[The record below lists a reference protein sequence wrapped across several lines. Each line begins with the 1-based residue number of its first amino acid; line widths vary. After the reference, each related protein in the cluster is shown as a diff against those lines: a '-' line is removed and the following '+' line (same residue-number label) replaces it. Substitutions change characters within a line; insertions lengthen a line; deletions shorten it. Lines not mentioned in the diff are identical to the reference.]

1 MSRNSAFSYLL
12 WKFVLRQPRF
22 RRLVTNALIRDRNEW
37 IRVLG
42 VDLYINRRKEIGYW
56 RASRQQHGNA
66 MFRDEIPTLIRLSAF
81 VGGSSTFVDCGANVG
96 LFTVSML
103 PFRRVFPEMGFL
115 AYEPNP
121 DTFARLIKALDGT
134 GVTIEN
140 VALSNENG
148 FVEMASAATSGAFG
162 VPGGSFQL
170 QNELMRVPCK
180 RLDSCAIPGAKIFLK
195 IDVEGHELEVL
206 EGATGLFQ
214 EDRVFAV
221 FIDGAAKEVECLA
234 FLSTRGFSIF
244 NAHDLKSYRLGDFR
258 VLALKSDRDRLAR

>member
-1 MSRNSAFSYLL
+1 
-12 WKFVLRQPRF
+12 
-22 RRLVTNALIRDRNEW
+22 
-37 IRVLG
+37 
-42 VDLYINRRKEIGYW
+42 
-56 RASRQQHGNA
+56 
-66 MFRDEIPTLIRLSAF
+66 MFRDEIPTLIRLAAF

-103 PFRRVFPEMGFL
+103 PFKRVFPDMGFL

-121 DTFARLIKALDGT
+121 DTFARLIKALDGS

-170 QNELMRVPCK
+170 RDDLVRVPCK
-180 RLDSCAIPGAKIFLK
+180 RLDSCAIPGTRIVLK

-206 EGATGLFQ
+206 QGATGLFR

-221 FIDGAAKEVECLA
+221 FIDGATKEVECLQ
-234 FLSTRGFSIF
+234 FLSTRGFRIF
-244 NAHDLKSYRLGDFR
+244 NAHNLKSYNLGDFR
-258 VLALKSDRDRLAR
+258 ILALKGNRDVLAR